1 MVTQVRICKKCSG
14 IEASDFKGVV
24 KKKDRKIGCFG
35 VCAKKHPELKGSCYV
50 KMGKSVVSAP
60 SKKELVQAV
69 AQSG

>member
-1 MVTQVRICKKCSG
+1 MATQVRICKKCSG

-24 KKKDRKIGCFG
+24 KKKNRKIGCFG

-50 KMGKSVVSAP
+50 KMGKSVVSAS